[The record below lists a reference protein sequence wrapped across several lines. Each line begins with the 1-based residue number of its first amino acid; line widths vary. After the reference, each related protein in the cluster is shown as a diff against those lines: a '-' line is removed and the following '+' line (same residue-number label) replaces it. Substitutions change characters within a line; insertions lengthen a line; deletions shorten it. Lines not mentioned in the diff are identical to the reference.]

1 MGWALATFNV
11 RDFFDD
17 EAPQVIADLDRG
29 EYTPERRERAR
40 GLLARKVES
49 VADTLA
55 RLDADVVCLQEV
67 KNERVCR
74 LVLEKLE
81 GRIAGYPTVVV
92 GGGEDIRGIRTAVLA
107 RFPLAAEP
115 VRHTRDSGAEGF
127 CLPRVADGDPD
138 PAVHHFKRGL
148 LEVPLTLPDGE
159 RLTLFNV
166 HLKSGYSIHPR
177 PPGSQTEVA
186 EGFVRASMLRTAE
199 ALQVRRLVDQRIA
212 ERPQALVAV
221 AGDFNE
227 GPDSLLLR
235 AVTGDLVEEIRRGIP
250 GALYTVTGGIPLDRR
265 FSIVYRGRR
274 EQLDHVLVTKS
285 LWSRFREARIL
296 NEAHYD
302 PDAYLR
308 ERSREGPDSDHAP
321 VLATFR

>member
-1 MGWALATFNV
+1 MAFSLATFNV

-40 GLLARKVES
+40 ALLAGKVES
-49 VADTLA
+49 VAASLA

-81 GRIAGYPTVVV
+81 GRIAGYPHVVV
-92 GGGEDIRGIRTAVLA
+92 GGGQDARGIRTAVLS
-107 RFPLAAEP
+107 RLPLAGEP
-115 VRHTRDSGAEGF
+115 VRHTRDAGAAGF
-127 CLPRVADGDPD
+127 CLPRVFETDPD

-148 LEVPLTLPDGE
+148 LEVPLTLPDGS
-159 RLTLFNV
+159 RLTLYNV
-166 HLKSGYSIHPR
+166 HLKSAYAIHPK
-177 PPGSQTEVA
+177 PPASHGEVG
-186 EGFVRASMLRTAE
+186 EGLVRASLLRMAE
-199 ALQVRRLVDQRIA
+199 ALQVRRLVDRRLA
-212 ERPQALVAV
+212 ERPGEHVAV

-235 AVTGDLVEEIRRGIP
+235 VVAGDVVDEIRRGLP
-250 GALYTVTGGIPLDRR
+250 GALFSVTAGIPADRR
-265 FSIVYRGRR
+265 FTIVYRGRR
-274 EQLDHVLVTKS
+274 ELLDHVLVSRS

-296 NEAHYD
+296 NEAHYE
-302 PDAYLR
+302 PDACLR